1 MWECLFSCSL
11 HLHRLGFHC
20 NPYRIAMNWSVFA
33 INKMKIFSICWSGQW
48 RSGTVNRE
56 RVNCFYS
63 DTLRNKQT
71 DYQPNICRLDQLQFR
86 PFLSW
91 CHISIWIDLCRCVN
105 FINIH
110 TYMDVYSVR
119 TLLYIA
125 TFWWNEKLYIGS
137 FFCALP
143 SYLFIPALL
152 CFYSIRFIFPVACIE
167 CVLCL

>member
-11 HLHRLGFHC
+11 HRLGFHC
-20 NPYRIAMNWSVFA
+20 NPYQVAMIWSAFA
-33 INKMKIFSICWSGQW
+33 INEMKIFSICWSDQW

-91 CHISIWIDLCRCVN
+91 CHIFIWIDLCRCVN

-125 TFWWNEKLYIGS
+125 TFWRNEKLYIGS
-137 FFCALP
+137 FF
-143 SYLFIPALL
+143 
-152 CFYSIRFIFPVACIE
+152 
-167 CVLCL
+167 VLCHHICLSPLFSAFILFDLFFPSHV